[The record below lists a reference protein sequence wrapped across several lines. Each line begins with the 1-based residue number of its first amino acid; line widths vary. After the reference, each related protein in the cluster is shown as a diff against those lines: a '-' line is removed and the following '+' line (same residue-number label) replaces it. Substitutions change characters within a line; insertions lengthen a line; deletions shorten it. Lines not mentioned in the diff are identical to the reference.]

1 MAQTRTDGKIK
12 SALRRLA
19 QNAAGARRCAKI
31 VQSSPSLHAALSP
44 PPPAPSRR
52 QYLLTYLAL
61 NSQKRHT
68 HSFTGVVQEA
78 ASGSSD
84 FQIVRND
91 FFTMRDL
98 SRPSFLGRFQY
109 LLVWCAFIHSRTTL
123 ITCYAMHAR
132 GWHSRS

>member
-84 FQIVRND
+84 FQMVPND
-91 FFTMRDL
+91 LTMRDL
-98 SRPSFLGRFQY
+98 SRPARSFLGRFSIS
-109 LLVWCAFIHSRTTL
+109 CGAHSFT
-123 ITCYAMHAR
+123 HAR
-132 GWHSRS
+132 L